1 MKTKILGS
9 IILAGL
15 TLTLVFFAYNNQKN
29 LDNNSFLFGTYK
41 IQNNENE
48 KNCNLNI
55 SLQKDNNNLKYELS
69 VLKQDEKGNF
79 LNDTRNMQGD
89 AIYDSNNK
97 ILSLMWINFWN
108 DEMNQNKLEIIYND
122 KNQTLEFQNE
132 WNNMNSFTVIPECSL
147 KFIVLKK

>member
-48 KNCNLNI
+48 KNCKLNI
-55 SLQKDNNNLKYELS
+55 SLQKDNDNLKYELS
-69 VLKQDEKGNF
+69 VLKKNEKGNF

-108 DEMNQNKLEIIYND
+108 DEMKQNKLEIIYND